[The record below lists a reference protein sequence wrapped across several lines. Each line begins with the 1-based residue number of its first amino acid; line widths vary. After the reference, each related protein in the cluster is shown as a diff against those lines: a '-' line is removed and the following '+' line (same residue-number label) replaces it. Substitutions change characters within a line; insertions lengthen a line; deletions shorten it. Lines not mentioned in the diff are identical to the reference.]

1 MYSTLSVGRNMKCT
15 FKTQHIKH
23 NSAETMCVDI
33 RNLSYKSVTSCQIC
47 DNNAVSCFNKEKDY
61 LANFFRQMKAIKV
74 VKHKITPYL
83 TFLDT
88 KLKNVMDI

>member
-1 MYSTLSVGRNMKCT
+1 MKCIINRT
-15 FKTQHIKH
+15 NIQL
-23 NSAETMCVDI
+23 NSAYAMYVDI
-33 RNLSYKSVTSCQIC
+33 RNLRYKVVTSCQIC
-47 DNNAVSCFNKEKDY
+47 DNKAVSCFNKEKDS

-74 VKHKITPYL
+74 VKHKITRYL